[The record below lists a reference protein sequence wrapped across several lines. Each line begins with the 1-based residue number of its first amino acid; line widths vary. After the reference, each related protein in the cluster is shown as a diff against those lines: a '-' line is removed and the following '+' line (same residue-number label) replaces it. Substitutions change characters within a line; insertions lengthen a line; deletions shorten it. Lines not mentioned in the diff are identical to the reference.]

1 MWWLIVSAGLA
12 LLLVFAYFAATLL
25 GERVWTRATR
35 ELEARLSAQRV
46 QHTATR
52 YQESELQGL
61 PAPVQRC
68 FRAVLKDGQPVVNA
82 VRLSHQGTFN
92 LSADADN
99 WKHFESQ
106 QQVVARPPG
115 FVWDARISLLPGV
128 AVRVHDAYIAGE
140 GILHPAFMGLVPLG
154 RQHDR
159 GQLAQGELMR
169 FLAEA
174 AWYPTVLL
182 PGQGVRWTPVDDRSA
197 RAVLSDGDLEVALTF
212 FFGADNLIA
221 RVYTEA
227 RTRRLGKHVEN
238 LAWGGRF
245 WNYVERGG
253 LRIPLEGE
261 VAWIGRG
268 GEAPYWR
275 GTLTS
280 IAFDFAGEG
289 APSGPSAPQAS
300 IN

>member
-1 MWWLIVSAGLA
+1 MGWLIVSAGIA
-12 LLLVFAYFAATLL
+12 LLLVFVYFAATLL

-35 ELEARLSAQRV
+35 ELEANLCAQRV
-46 QHTATR
+46 QHITIPYR
-52 YQESELQGL
+52 ESGLQGL
-61 PAPVQRC
+61 PAPVQRY
-68 FRAVLKDGQPVVNA
+68 FRAVLKDDQRFVSA
-82 VRLSHQGTFN
+82 ARLSHRGTFN
-92 LSADADN
+92 LSANADN
-99 WKHFESQ
+99 WKRFDSRQ
-106 QQVVARPPG
+106 RVVAGPPG
-115 FVWDARISLLPGV
+115 FVWDARIMVLPGV

-140 GILHPAFMGLVPLG
+140 GILHPAFLGLVPLG
-154 RQHDR
+154 QQHDR

-182 PGQGVRWTPVDDRSA
+182 PGQGVRWTPIDDRSA
-197 RAVLSDGDLEVALTF
+197 QAVLSDGDLEVALTF

-227 RTRRLGKHVEN
+227 RTRQLGKHVEN
-238 LAWGGRF
+238 LPWGGRF

-261 VAWIGRG
+261 VAWITRG

-280 IAFDFAGEG
+280 IAFDFADEG
-289 APSGPSAPQAS
+289 TPSGLCAS
-300 IN
+300 Q